1 MTKKVDCR
9 PPRKWQQAPARILA
23 SRQVRCFRIPPILL
37 CVVSHNLTVP
47 SNKRVDA
54 TPHFVD
60 SEAFCLISPL
70 VSNEI
75 ELTRPNL
82 SKSIENP
89 LKSIESFENEYCDGN
104 VERLVIAQCT

>member
-1 MTKKVDCR
+1 MSSSKKMATGSR
-9 PPRKWQQAPARILA
+9 SNTRFAPSAM
-23 SRQVRCFRIPPILL
+23 FPYTPPILL